1 MRVTTVGVIGAGA
14 MGSGIAALA
23 ASAGCRVT
31 LLDVPGDAD
40 PSARGRSA
48 PAQRGLERAAKAK
61 PAAFMAGS
69 DAARVRTGNTDD
81 HLDWLADCD
90 WIVEAIIEQPAP
102 KQALFARLE
111 ALVKPTAII
120 ASNTSGIPMAVLLE
134 GRSAAFRRRFLGTHF
149 FNPVRYMHLL
159 ELIPTAETDPAVLAA
174 MREFAERT
182 LGKGTVVAKD
192 VPGFIAN
199 RLGVFGMVAT
209 MRGME
214 RHGLT
219 IDEVDGL
226 TGALIGRAR
235 TASFRTSDLS
245 GLDVMAHVTAGIGA
259 ATGEDFALPAWV
271 HEALVGAG
279 KLGDKT
285 GGGFYTKTPQGT
297 LTFDWRTRSY
307 VPQQRLEGG
316 EIGALIK
323 LPVAQRLAA
332 ARQLPGAHGDFLR
345 AHLVEVAH
353 YTLQRAAEL
362 AHDIPAIDRAMEWGY
377 GFEAGPFRVIDAL
390 GVAWLRGEFAA
401 RGLAEPP
408 LLTQL
413 LTAGGTSFHRDGE
426 VFGFDGAFHAVA
438 PVPGR
443 LSLAGLA
450 AAGKVLADNGVS
462 RLVDLGDGVAC
473 FEFRSKM
480 NSLGQGVLEGLTA
493 ALETVDRLG
502 YHGMVIGNEDPRAF
516 SVGADL
522 AAVAFGVSA
531 GMWDE
536 LAESC
541 KQFQDTVQAVR
552 RAPFPVVA
560 APAGMVL
567 GGGCE
572 FSMHADAVQAHAE
585 TYMGLVEAGVGL
597 LPGGGGTMELLF
609 RFSTALAPYDD
620 VDAFAA
626 VARAFKLIAF
636 ATTST
641 SAAEARALGLLRETD
656 GISMNRDRH
665 LADAKARV
673 LALAPGYL
681 PPLPRTIR
689 ALGREGLGNLHY
701 ALWAAQ
707 EAGQASAHDVR
718 VGRAIAAVLCGGDGA
733 PRLVTEQDILDLERE
748 HFLSLLGTAETQA
761 RIAHTLKTGKPLR
774 N

>member
-23 ASAGCRVT
+23 ASAGCRVI
-31 LLDVPGDAD
+31 LLDIPGDGD
-40 PSARGRSA
+40 PASPARSA
-48 PAQRGLERAAKAK
+48 PAQRGLDKAAKAK
-61 PAAFMAGS
+61 PAAFM
-69 DAARVRTGNTDD
+69 DAAAARRVRTGNTED
-81 HLDWLADCD
+81 HLGWMAECD

-134 GRSAAFRRRFLGTHF
+134 GRGAAFRRRFLGTHF

-159 ELIPTAETDPAVLAA
+159 ELIPTAETDPGVLAA

-199 RLGVFGMVAT
+199 RLGVYGMVAT

-297 LTFDWRTRSY
+297 LTFDWRTRTY

-316 EIGALIK
+316 ELGALIK

-345 AHLVEVAH
+345 EHLVEVAH
-353 YTLQRAAEL
+353 YTLQRAPEL

-390 GVAWLRGEFAA
+390 GAAWLRGEFAA

-413 LTAGGTSFHRDGE
+413 LAQGGTAFHRDGE
-426 VFGFDGAFHAVA
+426 VFGFDGAFHPVE

-443 LSLAGLA
+443 VSLAGLA

-480 NSLGQGVLEGLTA
+480 NALGQGVLEGLEA
-493 ALETVDRLG
+493 ALETVERLG
-502 YHGMVIGNEDPRAF
+502 YHGLVIGNEDPRAF

-541 KQFQDTVQAVR
+541 RQFQETVQSVR

-560 APAGMVL
+560 ATAGMTL

-572 FSMHADAVQAHAE
+572 FAMHADAVQAHAE

-597 LPGGGGTMELLF
+597 LPGGCGTTELLF
-609 RFSTALAPYDD
+609 RFTGALAPYDD

-718 VGRAIAAVLCGGDGA
+718 VGRAIATVLCGGDGA
-733 PRLVTEQDILDLERE
+733 PRMVTEQDILDLERE